1 MMKKNIYMFLS
12 HIGIFQSFLCLLLI
26 LSYILDAL
34 FPSINFPLRENNCF
48 NLSVISIYF
57 ISSFVYIFKYRPM
70 KVENI
75 KRSVEYKKII
85 SLIREFEYTISL
97 TVITSTIYR
106 FLNMLNFL
114 PKIIVE
120 NNAGIINLIILI
132 ITIRLY
138 FYVVSIIIGLKIWV
152 LLLLIIVAIP
162 LVYLIGV
169 FDIGW
174 WALVS
179 GLMIIWNFINSKD
192 FLTLLNKGEEVSKI
206 PKKLNYIWQRNKVI
220 FYLVTT
226 LIYLVLIISGL
237 FEKDDISVLDRA
249 NIRLKTFALF
259 MMALIFVFVIVL
271 SLIYLYSHFDMLKRM
286 VDKRKDNWFFSKLIK
301 VIEFYTYYHKYV
313 IKLNTKKNKRS
324 KSHVKRTFT

>member
-1 MMKKNIYMFLS
+1 MKI
-12 HIGIFQSFLCLLLI
+12 
-26 LSYILDAL
+26 
-34 FPSINFPLRENNCF
+34 
-48 NLSVISIYF
+48 
-57 ISSFVYIFKYRPM
+57 
-70 KVENI
+70 ENI
-75 KRSVEYKKII
+75 KKSVEYKKII

-106 FLNMLNFL
+106 FCKMLNFL

-120 NNAGIINLIILI
+120 NSAGITNLIILI

-138 FYVVSIIIGLKIWV
+138 FYVLSIIIGLKIWV

-206 PKKLNYIWQRNKVI
+206 PKKLNYIWQRNKLI

-237 FEKDDISVLDRA
+237 FEEKGISVLDRA
-249 NIRLKTFALF
+249 NIRLKTFGLF

-271 SLIYLYSHFDMLKRM
+271 SLIYLYNHFKMLRRI
-286 VDKRKDNWFFSKLIK
+286 VDKRKDNRFFSKLIK
-301 VIEFYTYYHKYV
+301 VIEFYTYYHKY
-313 IKLNTKKNKRS
+313 IINLNRVNFGFKI
-324 KSHVKRTFT
+324 

>member
-1 MMKKNIYMFLS
+1 MKKSISMFLS
-12 HIGIFQSFLCLLLI
+12 HIGKFQSFLCLILI
-26 LSYILDAL
+26 FVYILNNL
-34 FPSINFPLRENNCF
+34 FSFNISLKEDNFF
-48 NLSVISIYF
+48 NILVMLVYF
-57 ISSFVYIFKYRPM
+57 FSSLFYIFKYRPM
-70 KVENI
+70 KIENI
-75 KRSVEYKKII
+75 KKSVEYKKII

-106 FLNMLNFL
+106 FCKMLNIL

-120 NNAGIINLIILI
+120 NSAGITNLIILI

-138 FYVVSIIIGLKIWV
+138 FYVLSIIIGLKIWV

-192 FLTLLNKGEEVSKI
+192 FVTLLNKGEEVSKI
-206 PKKLNYIWQRNKVI
+206 PKKLNYIWQRNKLI

-237 FEKDDISVLDRA
+237 FEEKGLSVLDRA
-249 NIRLKTFALF
+249 NIRLKTFGLF

-271 SLIYLYSHFDMLKRM
+271 SLIYLYNHFEMLRRI
-286 VDKRKDNWFFSKLIK
+286 VDKRKDNWFFSKLVK
-301 VIEFYTYYHKYV
+301 VIEFYTY
-313 IKLNTKKNKRS
+313 
-324 KSHVKRTFT
+324 

>member
-1 MMKKNIYMFLS
+1 MKKNIYMFLS

-34 FPSINFPLRENNCF
+34 FPSINFSLRENNCF
-48 NLSVISIYF
+48 NLSIISIYF

-85 SLIREFEYTISL
+85 S
-97 TVITSTIYR
+97 
-106 FLNMLNFL
+106 
-114 PKIIVE
+114 
-120 NNAGIINLIILI
+120 
-132 ITIRLY
+132 
-138 FYVVSIIIGLKIWV
+138 
-152 LLLLIIVAIP
+152 
-162 LVYLIGV
+162 
-169 FDIGW
+169 
-174 WALVS
+174 
-179 GLMIIWNFINSKD
+179 
-192 FLTLLNKGEEVSKI
+192 
-206 PKKLNYIWQRNKVI
+206 
-220 FYLVTT
+220 
-226 LIYLVLIISGL
+226 GL

-259 MMALIFVFVIVL
+259 MMALICVFVIVL
-271 SLIYLYSHFDMLKRM
+271 SLIYLYSHFEMLKRM

-324 KSHVKRTFT
+324 KSHVKTTFT

>member
-1 MMKKNIYMFLS
+1 
-12 HIGIFQSFLCLLLI
+12 
-26 LSYILDAL
+26 
-34 FPSINFPLRENNCF
+34 
-48 NLSVISIYF
+48 
-57 ISSFVYIFKYRPM
+57 M

-120 NNAGIINLIILI
+120 NNAGITNLIILI

-259 MMALIFVFVIVL
+259 MMALICVFVIVL
-271 SLIYLYSHFDMLKRM
+271 SLIYLYSHFEMLKRM

-324 KSHVKRTFT
+324 KSHVKTTFT

>member
-1 MMKKNIYMFLS
+1 MRKKICEFLRDTGAFQTFLS
-12 HIGIFQSFLCLLLI
+12 LVLVFVFIVDNLIPSLGI
-26 LSYILDAL
+26 
-34 FPSINFPLRENNCF
+34 SIKENNFF

-70 KVENI
+70 KIENI
-75 KRSVEYKKII
+75 KKSVEYKKII

-106 FLNMLNFL
+106 FCKMLNFL

-120 NNAGIINLIILI
+120 NSAGITNLIILI

-138 FYVVSIIIGLKIWV
+138 FYVLSIIIGLKIWV

-206 PKKLNYIWQRNKVI
+206 PKKLNYIWQRNKLI

-237 FEKDDISVLDRA
+237 FEEKGISVLDRA
-249 NIRLKTFALF
+249 NIRLKTFGLF

-271 SLIYLYSHFDMLKRM
+271 SLIYLYNHFKMLRRI
-286 VDKRKDNWFFSKLIK
+286 VDKRKDNRFFSKLIK
-301 VIEFYTYYHKYV
+301 VIEFYTYYHKY
-313 IKLNTKKNKRS
+313 IINLNTKKNKRS
-324 KSHVKRTFT
+324 ISHV

>member
-1 MMKKNIYMFLS
+1 MKKNIYMFLS

-34 FPSINFPLRENNCF
+34 FPSINFSLRENNCF
-48 NLSVISIYF
+48 NLSIISIYF

-120 NNAGIINLIILI
+120 NNAGITNLIILI

-192 FLTLLNKGEEVSKI
+192 FLTLLNKE
-206 PKKLNYIWQRNKVI
+206 KKLVKFQ
-220 FYLVTT
+220 
-226 LIYLVLIISGL
+226 
-237 FEKDDISVLDRA
+237 
-249 NIRLKTFALF
+249 KTELHLA
-259 MMALIFVFVIVL
+259 
-271 SLIYLYSHFDMLKRM
+271 
-286 VDKRKDNWFFSKLIK
+286 
-301 VIEFYTYYHKYV
+301 
-313 IKLNTKKNKRS
+313 KK
-324 KSHVKRTFT
+324 